1 MQDNLYG
8 LTIHL
13 LSFQLNDNL
22 IHNNDKIRV
31 SITTIPEEKKQNF
44 IIDPKDI
51 GDAHKYFTVNISDQ
65 TKKILF
71 IFRRKSILQA
81 DPIIASTIIRREQF
95 PSMKSSKESKTI
107 TLFEKI
113 SKKKKENVEDEID
126 SNLNKSKKSVGQM
139 NVQLELA
146 DPFPE
151 QELNTRSAKR
161 KGRNSFKGGY
171 ANLNLNDENMDANIC
186 HNENE

>member
-51 GDAHKYFTVNISDQ
+51 GNAHKYFTVNISDQ

-71 IFRRKSILQA
+71 IFRRKSLLQA

-126 SNLNKSKKSVGQM
+126 SNLNKNKKSVGQM

>member
-51 GDAHKYFTVNISDQ
+51 
-65 TKKILF
+65 
-71 IFRRKSILQA
+71 
-81 DPIIASTIIRREQF
+81 
-95 PSMKSSKESKTI
+95 
-107 TLFEKI
+107 
-113 SKKKKENVEDEID
+113 
-126 SNLNKSKKSVGQM
+126 
-139 NVQLELA
+139 
-146 DPFPE
+146 
-151 QELNTRSAKR
+151 
-161 KGRNSFKGGY
+161 
-171 ANLNLNDENMDANIC
+171 
-186 HNENE
+186 